1 MATVFQRGKKAV
13 WYAQWRDAAG
23 RTVQRKTGIAV
34 DMPDKTPKETRKMAQ
49 QLADVME
56 QTAKGEQ
63 TMETMLDCVRS
74 IAAANGMGKPMPSI
88 REYLG
93 SIPATSGASAEKN
106 RQRAHKAFLEFL
118 GSRADMRVDTITP
131 AMCRKF
137 LRWALELVQPSTVSQ
152 YRGYIA
158 AALKR
163 AVVEDRHL
171 PHNPMDMANIG
182 TEMRAMGIDEAGRK
196 REPFSVEEMQRM
208 LRDFPRP
215 WRDMVAASYYLAGLR
230 LSDVCMLR
238 WSSVDFETGVVSLRE
253 IKTKRRRVISLLPVL
268 RERLLTIRAEQGG
281 EGVEEFVFPLMACR
295 YQGQYSSRISTDFT
309 ALLKAYGIIGTEH
322 DGEVLAGRRHRVN
335 AKSFHSIRHSVVSFA
350 RINPQLTADM
360 VREAVGHTSE
370 AVERGYF
377 AADDAAKAKV
387 MAALNDAV
395 KPAERDGMEGCNG
408 VQNLQSVVSK
418 FAVKCP

>member
-1 MATVFQRGKKAV
+1 MATVFKRGKKAT

-34 DMPDKTPKETRKMAQ
+34 DMLGKTPKETRKMAQ

-56 QTAKGEQ
+56 QTAKGGQ
-63 TMETMLDCVRS
+63 TIDAMLDCVRT
-74 IAAANGMGKPMPSI
+74 IAVANGMGKPMPSI

-93 SIPATSGASAEKN
+93 RVPATSGESAEKN

-118 GSRADMRVDTITP
+118 GSRADMRLDTITP
-131 AMCRKF
+131 ALCREF

-171 PHNPMDMANIG
+171 PNNPMDMANIG
-182 TEMRAMGIDEAGRK
+182 TEMRALGIDKAGRK

-208 LRDFPRP
+208 LHDFPRP
-215 WRDMVAASYYLAGLR
+215 WRDMVAVSYYLAGLR

-253 IKTKRRRVISLLPVL
+253 IKTRHERVISLLPVL
-268 RERLLTIRAEQGG
+268 RALLLTIRAEQGG
-281 EGVEEFVFPLMACR
+281 EGAEEYVFPNMACR

-309 ALLKAYGIIGTEH
+309 ALLKAYGIVDTRD
-322 DGEVLAGRRHRVN
+322 DGEVLEGRRHRVN
-335 AKSFHSIRHSVVSFA
+335 PKSFHSIRHSVVSFA

-377 AADDAAKAKV
+377 AAGDASKAKV
-387 MAALNDAV
+387 MEVLNDAV
-395 KPAERDGMEGCNG
+395 KPAERDCKTG
-408 VQNLQSVVSK
+408 V
-418 FAVKCP
+418 A

>member
-1 MATVFQRGKKAV
+1 MATVFKRGKKPI

-23 RTVQRKTGIAV
+23 HTIQRKTGIPV

-56 QTAKGEQ
+56 QAAKGEQ
-63 TMETMLDCVRS
+63 TMDAMLDCVRS
-74 IAAANGMGKPMPSI
+74 IAVANGMGKPMPSI
-88 REYLG
+88 REYLE
-93 SIPATSGASAEKN
+93 SIPATSGESAEKN
-106 RQRAHKAFLEFL
+106 RQRAHRVFLEFL
-118 GSRADMRVDTITP
+118 GSRADMRVDIITP
-131 AMCRKF
+131 ALCREF

-171 PHNPMDMANIG
+171 PSNPMDMANIG
-182 TEMRAMGIDEAGRK
+182 TEMRAMGIDKAGRK
-196 REPFSVEEMQRM
+196 REPFTVEEMQRM

-215 WRDMVAASYYLAGLR
+215 WRDMVAVSYYLAGLR
-230 LSDVCMLR
+230 LSDVCVLR
-238 WSSVDFETGVVSLRE
+238 WSSVDFDAGIVRLRE
-253 IKTKRRRVISLLPVL
+253 IKTRQRRVISLLPVL
-268 RERLLTIRAEQGG
+268 RELLLTIRAEQGG
-281 EGVEEFVFPLMACR
+281 EGAEEYVFPNMACR

-309 ALLKAYGIIGTEH
+309 GLLKAYGIISSEH

-335 AKSFHSIRHSVVSFA
+335 PKSFHSVRHSVVSFA

-360 VREAVGHTSE
+360 VRDAVGHRSE

-387 MAALNDAV
+387 MDALVDAV
-395 KPAERDGMEGCNG
+395 KPAVRDCKTG
-408 VQNLQSVVSK
+408 V
-418 FAVKCP
+418 A